1 MTRALAFSAGLAPAV
16 AVTRR
21 LHTDPDAGLWSERIG
36 STRLRFANLPVGG
49 TLALAA
55 SLRLPPRPA
64 VRLRALGAGALVGAV
79 GWGVV
84 DPLPALSKA

>member
-1 MTRALAFSAGLAPAV
+1 MTRALAFSAGLAAAV

-21 LHTDPDAGLWSERIG
+21 LHTDPELWSERIG